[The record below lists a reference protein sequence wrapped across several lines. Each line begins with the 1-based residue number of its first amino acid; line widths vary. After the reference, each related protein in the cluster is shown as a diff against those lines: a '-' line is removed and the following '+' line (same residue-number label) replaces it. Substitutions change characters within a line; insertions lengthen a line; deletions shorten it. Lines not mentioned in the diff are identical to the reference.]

1 MDSFRFLFNFEGFE
15 ATGAFITCVVHSSHG
30 GPEPNNLKY
39 DDTRG
44 IEVSSWVYEKAYH
57 RLTYLVGM
65 RLRLCKC
72 VCVFF
77 FLGRLGAHDLASVW
91 PLVF

>member
-15 ATGAFITCVVHSSHG
+15 ATGAFITRVVHSSHG
-30 GPEPNNLKY
+30 DLEPNNWKY

-44 IEVSSWVYEKAYH
+44 IEVSSWVYEKAH
-57 RLTYLVGM
+57 RRLTYLVGM

-72 VCVFF
+72 FF
-77 FLGRLGAHDLASVW
+77 FFPPFWVD
-91 PLVF
+91 